1 MTTTGYEVHVI
12 RDRRWV
18 VAERFGNDSREE
30 AISAAKRIF
39 NTEKVDGVRVFTE
52 RFDIASQLFVPQ
64 FVMREVRP
72 GVKTARDAPVQAP
85 APVRAR
91 APSAAPS
98 TVAAQAALNDPV
110 PTSTS
115 TPAAARPIAVPGG
128 FDPDHYLAS
137 VSQGGLAGA
146 PPSDVPRSKLQD
158 AGKRAF
164 ETALLIAGLLMEGIG
179 FAMLLALLD
188 NSDASWSERPF
199 WVTIAFGLLL
209 VGLLIVVRQIKRL
222 RALGNWLTMPVDEL
236 DVYRAP
242 FEARETKP
250 SGFRWRTLLDAV
262 LFNRMPSKWP
272 EPEQSPLPVS
282 QPSPA
287 QTNETAAPAAETE
300 REPDPAALDQVIG
313 FIEKYLHGD
322 DFQAVAD
329 QLMDDDSRF
338 GACLF
343 LRGGV
348 NACVEAAR
356 LSTRRPGLLLNVAFA
371 PLQLSPETLHD
382 YALRYE
388 IFEQDTRV
396 LAMIDRGRETM
407 TRALENRQADS
418 AAVLDAVQ
426 EWSQRR
432 ILPNSDRVYVLAIDA
447 RLAIGSIP
455 PEPSVVAHAFE
466 EHRAMIGVIADIY
479 RGRATSL
486 ANVLLFQSASDAAA
500 AAMEI
505 QARRLGVSLEDGAV
519 PIDVRTVVGDFAL
532 AQLEI
537 GNVAMV
543 LGDVQRLAEKAVPGE
558 VMVAESMRTAL
569 IGVGYTLRETRTVEV
584 LDGQSVQ
591 LAAVEW
597 KGAPAISLAS

>member
-39 NTEKVDGVRVFTE
+39 NMEKVDGVRVFTE
-52 RFDIASQLFVPQ
+52 RFDNATQLFVPQ

-85 APVRAR
+85 APVRVR
-91 APSAAPS
+91 APSEAPS
-98 TVAAQAALNDPV
+98 SVAAQAAMNHTA
-110 PTSTS
+110 PTSNSAS
-115 TPAAARPIAVPGG
+115 TTARPIAVPGG
-128 FDPDHYLAS
+128 FDPDRYLES
-137 VSQGGLAGA
+137 VSLGGLAGTKLA
-146 PPSDVPRSKLQD
+146 DVPQSKLRD

-199 WVTIAFGLLL
+199 WVVVAFGLLL

-222 RALGNWLTMPVDEL
+222 RALGNWLTTPVDEL

-242 FEARETKP
+242 FVAREAKR

-272 EPEQSPLPVS
+272 EPEPKQAPLPASPLP
-282 QPSPA
+282 
-287 QTNETAAPAAETE
+287 NEAEASTAAAEQDS
-300 REPDPAALDQVIG
+300 DPAALDQVVG
-313 FIEKYLHGD
+313 FIEKYVHGG
-322 DFQAVAD
+322 DFQAVVEE
-329 QLMDDDSRF
+329 LTDDDSRF

-343 LRGGV
+343 LRGAV
-348 NACVEAAR
+348 NACVEAAGLTKR
-356 LSTRRPGLLLNVAFA
+356 PPGFLLSAAFA
-371 PLQLSPETLHD
+371 PFQLSPETFHD
-382 YALRYE
+382 YQLRYDV
-388 IFEQDTRV
+388 FELDSRV

-407 TRALENRQADS
+407 TRALENRQADG
-418 AAVLDAVQ
+418 AAILDAVQ
-426 EWSQRR
+426 EWSMRR
-432 ILPNSDRVYVLAIDA
+432 RLPETDRTYVLAIDA

-455 PEPSVVAHAFE
+455 PEPSIVAHAFE
-466 EHRAMIGVIADIY
+466 EHRAMIGVITDIY

-505 QARRLGVSLEDGAV
+505 QARRLGVSLEEGAV

-532 AQLEI
+532 AQLEM
-537 GNVAMV
+537 GNVSMLLA
-543 LGDVQRLAEKAVPGE
+543 DVQRLAERAVPGE
-558 VMVAESMRTAL
+558 VMVAETMRTAL
-569 IGVGYTLRETRTVEV
+569 IGVGYTLRETRTVET
-584 LDGQSVQ
+584 LGGQSMQ
-591 LAAVEW
+591 LAAVDW
-597 KGAPAISLAS
+597 QGAPSISLAS

>member
-30 AISAAKRIF
+30 AISVAKRIF

-52 RFDIASQLFVPQ
+52 RFDNASQLFVPQ

-85 APVRAR
+85 APVRVR

-98 TVAAQAALNDPV
+98 AVAAQAALND
-110 PTSTS
+110 TASTS
-115 TPAAARPIAVPGG
+115 NRPSAAARPIAVPGG
-128 FDPDHYLAS
+128 FDPDRYLAS
-137 VSQGGLAGA
+137 VSLGGLAGA
-146 PPSDVPRSKLQD
+146 RPADVPQSKLRD

-199 WVTIAFGLLL
+199 WVVVAFGLLL

-222 RALGNWLTMPVDEL
+222 RALGNWLTTPVEEL
-236 DVYRAP
+236 DVYRGP
-242 FEARETKP
+242 FEAREAKQ
-250 SGFRWRTLLDAV
+250 SGFRWRALLDAV
-262 LFNRMPSKWP
+262 LFNRMPNKWP
-272 EPEQSPLPVS
+272 EPVQAPLPVS
-282 QPSPA
+282 PLQ
-287 QTNETAAPAAETE
+287 NEAEAPAAVAEQVL
-300 REPDPAALDQVIG
+300 DPAALDQVTG
-313 FIEKYLHGD
+313 FIEKYLHGG
-322 DFQAVAD
+322 DFKAVAEE
-329 QLMDDDSRF
+329 LTDDDSRF

-343 LRGGV
+343 LRGAV
-348 NACVEAAR
+348 NACVEAAGLTTR
-356 LSTRRPGLLLNVAFA
+356 PPGFLLSAAFA
-371 PLQLSPETLHD
+371 PLQLSPETFHD
-382 YALRYE
+382 YELRYD
-388 IFEQDTRV
+388 IFEQDSRV

-407 TRALENRQADS
+407 TRALENRQADG
-418 AAVLDAVQ
+418 AAILDAVQ
-426 EWSQRR
+426 EWSLRR
-432 ILPNSDRVYVLAIDA
+432 RLPETDRTYVLAIDA

-466 EHRAMIGVIADIY
+466 EHRAMIGVITDVY

-486 ANVLLFQSASDAAA
+486 ANILLFQSASDAAA

-532 AQLEI
+532 AQLEM
-537 GNVAMV
+537 GNVSMLLA
-543 LGDVQRLAEKAVPGE
+543 DVQRLAEKAVPGE
-558 VMVAESMRTAL
+558 VMVAESMRTSL
-569 IGVGYTLRETRTVEV
+569 IGVGYTLRETRTVET
-584 LDGQSVQ
+584 LGGQPTQ
-591 LAAVEW
+591 LAAVDW
-597 KGAPAISLAS
+597 QGAPSISLAS